1 MLIIKGLFLYWS
13 NHVQFNVKVSF
24 IDKKVNVILARINN
38 FTDSGEGYIAADIV
52 PDRIFPT
59 PHGRAVLASAAV
71 VRLSGVPIGVA
82 HGLSRPLPNI
92 GAFLGIVSCPKP
104 NVIIDRL
111 LEVIDQGTSKTR

>member
-1 MLIIKGLFLYWS
+1 MVVMNRQQTCRG
-13 NHVQFNVKVSF
+13 SF
-24 IDKKVNVILARINN
+24 IDRKNANFLARINN

-104 NVIIDRL
+104 NVML
-111 LEVIDQGTSKTR
+111 GKKTLRAKMLIKE